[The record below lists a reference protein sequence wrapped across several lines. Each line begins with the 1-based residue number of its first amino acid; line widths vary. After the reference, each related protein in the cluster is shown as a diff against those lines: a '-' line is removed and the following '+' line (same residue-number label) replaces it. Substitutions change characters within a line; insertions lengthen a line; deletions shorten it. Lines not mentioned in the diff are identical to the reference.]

1 MRGNSPDS
9 PARLLPIHGVTGCVG
24 HILRTAKG
32 FRAFDS
38 QDKEVGTFDSAEA
51 GAAALLELTVI
62 AEVA

>member
-1 MRGNSPDS
+1 MSQLIPV
-9 PARLLPIHGVTGCVG
+9 HGVTGCVG
-24 HILRTAKG
+24 HLLRSAKG